1 MNKLLN
7 IDKLNTSFF
16 TYDGE
21 INAVRDV
28 SFYVQEGESLGI
40 VGESGSGKSV
50 TSLSILKLLSKNGKV
65 MSGDVYLNEENL
77 MDMDNNQMRKVR
89 GAKISMIFQDPMSS
103 LNPVIPVGNQV
114 AEMLLEHENISR
126 KEAKQKVLELFKL
139 VQIPEPEKRYKNYPH
154 EYSGGMRQR
163 AMIAMALA
171 CNPDVLIADE
181 PTTAL
186 DVTIQDQILKL
197 LRKLQNEMNMSIIFI
212 THDLGVVAEICT
224 RVMVMY
230 GGMVME
236 TADVETIFSN
246 PKHPYTIGLLESIPK
261 INQDKNIKL
270 MPIPGSPP
278 DMSNPPTGCPFNPR
292 CAYAREICTKAVP
305 DMYQVSQNHIS
316 RCWLL
321 DENAPTTNNP
331 LKNGGTSS

>member
-1 MNKLLN
+1 MSALLN
-7 IDKLNTSFF
+7 IEKLNTSFF
-16 TYDGE
+16 TYDGQ
-21 INAVRDV
+21 IDAVRNV
-28 SFYVQEGESLGI
+28 SFHIEEGESLGI

-50 TSLSILKLLSKNGKV
+50 TSLSILKLLSKNGRV
-65 MSGDVYLNEENL
+65 MGGDVFLNGDNL
-77 MDMDNNQMRKVR
+77 MEMDNNQMRKVR

-114 AEMLLEHENISR
+114 AEIILEHQNVSK
-126 KEAKQKVLELFKL
+126 KEAKEKVLELFKM

-171 CNPDVLIADE
+171 CNPAVLIADE

-197 LRKLQNEMNMSIIFI
+197 LRKLQKEINMSIIFI
-212 THDLGVVAEICT
+212 THDLGVVAEICS

-230 GGMVME
+230 GGMIME
-236 TADVETIFSN
+236 TADVETIFNN

-261 INQDKNIKL
+261 INQDKHIQL

-278 DMSNPPTGCPFNPR
+278 DMSNPPSGCPFNPR
-292 CAYAREICTKAVP
+292 CAYAREICTKAAP
-305 DMYQVSQNHIS
+305 ELYSISEKHTS

-331 LKNGGTSS
+331 LKSGGKKS